1 MTIWTTIASWL
12 VGAAV
17 MAFSAALSVSPPA
30 DMISAKLGPA
40 DTSFEA
46 PRAVVLRGYGGDA
59 MEPFVT
65 RDGRWLLFNTRNG
78 PRDQTDLM
86 VARHDADGGYSF
98 IGPMTGAN
106 SAMLDGVASVD
117 RRGNLF
123 LVSNR
128 DYDSSGNT
136 LWTGKFADGKASA
149 VRPLASDFTP
159 RKLLRLNIDLE
170 VSGDGEALYVAENRW
185 DLLRGRPATSTL
197 AVAARVGVRFVR
209 RPDSDAMM
217 RAVNGAALAYAPAT
231 SDDQL
236 TLYFTRWDA
245 GASGAEP
252 AIFVSRRTAR
262 TAAWSPPRRLTA
274 ASGFVEGPTVLPGGC
289 TIMYHARVGEAYRL
303 FTVKRRGC

>member
-1 MTIWTTIASWL
+1 MTTTTIASWL

-17 MAFSAALSVSPPA
+17 MAFSAALSVSPPS
-30 DMISAKLGPA
+30 DPTSA

-86 VARHDADGGYSF
+86 VARHDPDGGYSF
-98 IGPMTGAN
+98 IGPLAGAN

-128 DYDSSGNT
+128 DYESSGST
-136 LWTGKFADGKASA
+136 LWTGKFAADKASA
-149 VRPLASDFTP
+149 VHPLASDFTP
-159 RKLLRLNIDLE
+159 KKLLRLNIDLE

-197 AVAARVGVRFVR
+197 AVAARVGERFVR

-217 RAVNGAALAYAPAT
+217 RAVNSAALAYAPAT

-245 GASGAEP
+245 SASGAVP
-252 AIFVSRRTAR
+252 AIFVSRRKTR
-262 TAAWSPPRRLTA
+262 TAPWSPPRRLA
-274 ASGFVEGPTVLPGGC
+274 AAIGFVEGPTVLPGGC
-289 TIMYHARVGEAYRL
+289 VVMYHARVGEAYRL
-303 FTVKRRGC
+303 FTVRRRGC

>member
-1 MTIWTTIASWL
+1 
-12 VGAAV
+12 
-17 MAFSAALSVSPPA
+17 
-30 DMISAKLGPA
+30 
-40 DTSFEA
+40 
-46 PRAVVLRGYGGDA
+46 
-59 MEPFVT
+59 
-65 RDGRWLLFNTRNG
+65 
-78 PRDQTDLM
+78 
-86 VARHDADGGYSF
+86 
-98 IGPMTGAN
+98 MTGAN

-117 RRGNLF
+117 RRGTLF

-128 DYDSSGNT
+128 NYDTSGNT

-159 RKLLRLNIDLE
+159 RRLLRLNIDLE
-170 VSGDGEALYVAENRW
+170 VSGDGETLYVAENRW

-197 AVAARVGVRFVR
+197 AVAARVGKRFVR
-209 RPDSDAMM
+209 ARNSDALM
-217 RAVNGAALAYAPAT
+217 RAVNSAALAYAPAT

-245 GASGAEP
+245 QASGAVP

-262 TAAWSPPRRLTA
+262 TAPWSPPRRLAA

-289 TIMYHARVGEAYRL
+289 TIMYHARVGEEYRL